1 MNDKTNL
8 FITIIFL
15 IFVLIFYSQ
24 QLLDRIHFIALR
36 LIYYGYWYYLLY
48 TNTDKFITI
57 LLTFGYLIITSIYSP
72 SINIEDNEDKVNT
85 YILGYKRGYQR
96 GIEKE
101 KAIELIV
108 LGFIEKFREE
118 LPMEYAVELNQLL
131 KQNL

>member
-1 MNDKTNL
+1 MNDTTNL

-72 SINIEDNEDKVNT
+72 LINIEDNEDKVNS

-101 KAIELIV
+101 KESS
-108 LGFIEKFREE
+108 F
-118 LPMEYAVELNQLL
+118 N
-131 KQNL
+131 